1 MEAMST
7 STHTEPP
14 VDRFALQHAE
24 AWVIRC
30 REEASDSLLSTP
42 QGPRIFYRLV
52 DAERTAQRMRAQG
65 AAVVVRRLLRMEA
78 VVERRRD
85 D

>member
-14 VDRFALQHAE
+14 VDRFALQHAV

-30 REEASDSLLSTP
+30 REGAGDALLSTS
-42 QGPRIFYRLV
+42 QGPRIFYRQA
-52 DAERTAQRMRAQG
+52 DAERTAERMRAQG
-65 AAVVVRRLLRMEA
+65 AAAVVRRLLRMEA
-78 VVERRRD
+78 VVERRRGD
-85 D
+85 